1 MTPHVIDECR
11 CYDGYIGNEGLNLS
25 VKDRKAALCTGLVH
39 VYVGTDKKERLVIQW
54 VQNLRVEATTRGV
67 CDGKGALV
75 KWFSISWSLQCT
87 FSLCSFKFDLMH
99 VATVTQSWLY
109 PR

>member
-1 MTPHVIDECR
+1 MLFVLFISATCYNVHNCTSPINGICRRTDECR
-11 CYDGYIGNEGLNLS
+11 CYDGYIGNEGLNRS
-25 VKDRKAALCTGLVH
+25 VKDRKAALCTGIVH

-75 KWFSISWSLQCT
+75 K
-87 FSLCSFKFDLMH
+87 
-99 VATVTQSWLY
+99 
-109 PR
+109 

>member
-1 MTPHVIDECR
+1 MLFVLFISATCYNVNNCTSPINGICRRTDECR
-11 CYDGYIGNEGLNLS
+11 CYDGYIGNEGLNRS
-25 VKDRKAALCTGLVH
+25 VKDRKAALCTGLVN

-75 KWFSISWSLQCT
+75 K
-87 FSLCSFKFDLMH
+87 
-99 VATVTQSWLY
+99 
-109 PR
+109 